1 MSNRKYTLR
10 LSSEAYDDL
19 TDIQNYTFSTYGE
32 KQWERYGRD
41 LKKGLTHIRDYPM
54 SGINR
59 ADLPDGYLAWP
70 VSEHVLISRIEERT
84 VYLVRVLHARMDF
97 RFQF

>member
-10 LSSEAYDDL
+10 LSAEAYDDL
-19 TDIQNYTFSTYGE
+19 MDIQNYTYVTFGE
-32 KQWERYGRD
+32 KQWEKYNHN

-54 SGINR
+54 SGIKR
-59 ADLPDGYLAWP
+59 PDLPDGYLTWP
-70 VSEHVLISRIEERT
+70 VSEHVLIYRIEEKT